1 MAREPFTFSRVAE
14 ELIAELRGVPEQT
27 PGRMRRRP
35 TLELNELVQK
45 LLVKHRIGIDGPEDA
60 IRQHWAELVGPA
72 NAQYSHPLEIDP
84 KGRLLV
90 LVSHAV
96 VKNEL
101 FMHREAVAEKIR
113 QLKGCE
119 GVRSLHLRHG

>member
-1 MAREPFTFSRVAE
+1 MAREPHTFSRVAQ
-14 ELIAELRGVPEQT
+14 ELIGDLRGVPLEESERT
-27 PGRMRRRP
+27 RRRP

-45 LLVKHRIGIDGPEDA
+45 LMVKHRIGIDGPEDA
-60 IRQHWAELVGPA
+60 IRQQWKELVGPA

-90 LVSHAV
+90 LVSHSV

-101 FMHREAVAEKIR
+101 FLHREAVAEKIR

-119 GVRSLHLRHG
+119 GVRGLNLRHG